1 MSFTVREVSAM
12 LGLSASQIRAYATK
26 GFLTPE
32 RGARGELR
40 FGFQDLVI
48 LRTAGELSAARVPER
63 RVRRV
68 LRLLRD
74 QLPGDHSIAG
84 VRIAA
89 DGERVVVRDG
99 EAMWNPES
107 GQALFDFDISEI
119 EARAATLA
127 PREIRSDA
135 ELDAEGWYDVACD
148 LEITS
153 PADARSAYERVL
165 ELDPNHIDA
174 HVNLGRILHEGGATA
189 AAEKH
194 YRRARELDARHEIAA
209 FNHGVALEDLGRVR
223 DAIAAYERALELDPA
238 NADAHFNLAGLY
250 EKRGDKAA
258 ALRHLSAYRQ
268 LTVNC

>member
-89 DGERVVVRDG
+89 DGERVVVREGDSI
-99 EAMWNPES
+99 WNPES
-107 GQALFDFDISEI
+107 GQKLFDFAVSEI
-119 EARAATLA
+119 VEKARPVALRAVRDAGGWFELGCEMEMSAPEEARAAYLRA
-127 PREIRSDA
+127 
-135 ELDAEGWYDVACD
+135 
-148 LEITS
+148 
-153 PADARSAYERVL
+153 L
-165 ELDPNHIDA
+165 ELDPRHADA
-174 HVNLGRILHEGGATA
+174 HVNLGRMLHEEGAPG

-194 YRRARELDARHEIAA
+194 YRAALQIDPAHAIAA
-209 FNHGVALEDLGRVR
+209 FNLGVALEDLGRIA
-223 DAIAAYERALELDPA
+223 DAAAAYRKAIEIEPDS
-238 NADAHFNLAGLY
+238 ADAHYNLAGIL
-250 EKRGDKAA
+250 ERKGDKPG
-258 ALRHLSAYRQ
+258 ALRHLKAYRG
-268 LTVNC
+268 LVKT